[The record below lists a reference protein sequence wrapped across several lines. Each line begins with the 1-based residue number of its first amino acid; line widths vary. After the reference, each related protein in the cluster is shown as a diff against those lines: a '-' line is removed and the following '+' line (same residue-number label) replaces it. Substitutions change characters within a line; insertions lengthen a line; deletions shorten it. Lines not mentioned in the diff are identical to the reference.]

1 MSGSR
6 RGRLAAASYAGLAL
20 SVASAIAVPALAA
33 AASGP
38 ASEGPHHLSLAAA
51 PVLFGPPA
59 TIAVLPPPPP
69 VTTTTTVPGHVRALS
84 TGVAYTTPQ
93 PGDPPDSDFDRL
105 AQCESGQR
113 WDLNTGNGYYG
124 GVQFSA
130 STWHAYGGPDL
141 PNQHSREDQIEI
153 ARRVWRAR
161 GWSPWPACSRQ
172 TGLR

>member
-1 MSGSR
+1 M
-6 RGRLAAASYAGLAL
+6 A
-20 SVASAIAVPALAA
+20 
-33 AASGP
+33 
-38 ASEGPHHLSLAAA
+38 
-51 PVLFGPPA
+51 
-59 TIAVLPPPPP
+59 IAVLPPPAP
-69 VTTTTTVPGHVRALS
+69 TTTSSTVPGTVRALS
-84 TGVAYTTPQ
+84 TGVAYTTPR

-141 PNQHSREDQIEI
+141 PSQHTRAEQIEI

-161 GWSPWPACSRQ
+161 GWAPWPSCSRQ